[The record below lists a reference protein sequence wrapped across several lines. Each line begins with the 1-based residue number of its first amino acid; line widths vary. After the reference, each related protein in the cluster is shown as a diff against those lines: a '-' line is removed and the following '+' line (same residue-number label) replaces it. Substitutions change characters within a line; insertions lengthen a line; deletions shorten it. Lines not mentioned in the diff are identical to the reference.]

1 LSGLPSA
8 QIRPPRRVNTQVNE
22 LHAVQSS
29 EGVPQVGSAAKAEH
43 QGRRRKRHIYEK
55 DADDKPVRQIAS
67 GQLSAVPN
75 DKWDENLHAL

>member
-1 LSGLPSA
+1 
-8 QIRPPRRVNTQVNE
+8 
-22 LHAVQSS
+22 
-29 EGVPQVGSAAKAEH
+29 VPQVGSAAKAEH

-75 DKWDENLHAL
+75 DKWDENLQREVGLPVCWAAFELLPVAAVCVLGVLVWTLT